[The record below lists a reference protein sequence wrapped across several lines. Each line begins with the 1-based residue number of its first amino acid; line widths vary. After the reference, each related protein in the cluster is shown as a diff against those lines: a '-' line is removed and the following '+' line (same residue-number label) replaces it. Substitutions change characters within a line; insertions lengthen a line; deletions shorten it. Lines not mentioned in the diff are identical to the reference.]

1 MKQYEKDK
9 ENFGLHDIGMKQHE
23 IYKNNLG
30 LHDIGIQ
37 LHQKEKENFRLHGIR
52 IQLYLSIQ
60 SFLIIGT
67 ITAVTHTVQD
77 HNQWRRG
84 RGGADHNS

>member
-37 LHQKEKENFRLHGIR
+37 LHQKEKENL
-52 IQLYLSIQ
+52 IQIAWYKDTTILINPKLSYYWHYNC
-60 SFLIIGT
+60 SD
-67 ITAVTHTVQD
+67 AY
-77 HNQWRRG
+77 RSR
-84 RGGADHNS
+84 S